1 MLSPAQLDGAFV
13 AHDEKNRADD
23 PEGNFQPAVDHER
36 EVEVGNGEQ
45 RKWSAADREEV
56 DEEADEQAAQV
67 ADAVVI

>member
-36 EVEVGNGEQ
+36 EVEIGKGEQ
-45 RKWSAADREEV
+45 GKRSAADREEIE
-56 DEEADEQAAQV
+56 EEADEQAAQI
-67 ADAVVI
+67 ADTVVI